1 MNKLFGIDG
10 PVMQLMTKITYCVY
24 LTILWFLCCL
34 PVITA
39 GASTTALFYVTLK
52 ITKNEEGRLTA
63 AFFHSFRKNFKQA
76 TAIWLILLVV
86 GIILGID
93 GYVFYHMRFHNVLW
107 TIGTAAFIVAL
118 AAYLIILMY
127 IFPLL
132 SRFEN
137 TTRAMFKNALMI
149 GMRFLLC
156 TALMAV
162 IYFSMAIV
170 VIRIFTPAIIL
181 GQGLCALLCSYL
193 LSRIFML
200 LEGNPDGAEDT
211 GNPTLKAETPD
222 KKKSPFK
229 DLHGT
234 AKLQYIWDYYKLPIT
249 VICIAL
255 YIAGYIAYR
264 HLTQKETLLYAALV
278 NVNAGETLTK
288 ELSIDYLDYL
298 QANPS
303 KEDISL
309 YTELY
314 LTDNET
320 SQYHEYTY
328 ASSTKIIASIDAEQ
342 LDVVFMD
349 REAFDAFS
357 QNGYLYN
364 MEDFLAKHTP
374 PQLNSLLQS
383 SLENNIVILEDN
395 VLEAG
400 LDPSIS
406 YSAKTEEYPMA
417 VNLSQS
423 NIIEQAGFNDIVY
436 LGIIA
441 NTPRIDEA
449 ASYLEYL
456 FSDTYQ
462 Y

>member
-1 MNKLFGIDG
+1 MDKLFNIEG
-10 PVMQLMTKITYCVY
+10 PVMQFMTKITYCVY

-52 ITKNEEGRLTA
+52 IAKNEEGRLTA
-63 AFFHSFRKNFKQA
+63 AFFRSFRKNFKQA
-76 TAIWLILLVV
+76 TVIWLILLVV
-86 GIILGID
+86 GIFLGID
-93 GYVFYHMRFHNVLW
+93 GYVFYHMRFHNVFW

-118 AAYLIILMY
+118 VAYLIIIMY

-156 TALMAV
+156 TALMAI
-162 IYFSMAIV
+162 IYFAMAIV

-193 LSRIFML
+193 LSNIFMG
-200 LEGNPDGAEDT
+200 LEGNPDGAEGT
-211 GNPTLKAETPD
+211 ENSPPKLEASD
-222 KKKSPFK
+222 KKENHFK

-234 AKLQYIWDYYKLPIT
+234 AKLQYIWDYYKLPIA
-249 VICIAL
+249 VICIGL
-255 YIAGYIAYR
+255 YIVGYMGYR
-264 HLTQKETLLYAALV
+264 HLTHKETVLYTALV
-278 NVNAGETLTK
+278 NVNAGETLTE
-288 ELSIDYLDYL
+288 ELSVGYLDYL

-303 KEDISL
+303 KKSISL

-314 LTDNET
+314 LTDDEA
-320 SQYHEYTY
+320 SQYYEYTY

-342 LDVVFMD
+342 LDVVIMD
-349 REAFDAFS
+349 KEAFDAFS

-364 MEDFLAKHTP
+364 MEDFLMKQAP
-374 PQLNSLLQS
+374 PQLYLSLQS
-383 SLENNIVILEDN
+383 SLENNIAILEDN
-395 VLEAG
+395 ALEAG
-400 LDPSIS
+400 LDPSVS
-406 YSAKTEEYPMA
+406 YSAKTVEYPMA

-423 NIIEQAGFNDIVY
+423 NMIRRAGFNDTVY

-441 NTPRIDEA
+441 NTPRMDEVA
-449 ASYLEYL
+449 AYLEYL
-456 FSDTYQ
+456 FSDIAG
-462 Y
+462 